1 MSHLKITDVL
11 GSGNSIQDNYDPEKI
26 PFDLNEA
33 LIHRE
38 ASMIRAEIDLEKIKD
53 DPDQIICKCC
63 GFYINVLLFNL
74 NKQGKKFDITVKTTE
89 FSHLGPSIPLFFQV
103 N

>member
-1 MSHLKITDVL
+1 MSHLKISDLL
-11 GSGNSIQDNYDPEKI
+11 GSVNSVRHDATQDNYDPEKI

-53 DPDQIICKCC
+53 DPD
-63 GFYINVLLFNL
+63 
-74 NKQGKKFDITVKTTE
+74 
-89 FSHLGPSIPLFFQV
+89 
-103 N
+103 